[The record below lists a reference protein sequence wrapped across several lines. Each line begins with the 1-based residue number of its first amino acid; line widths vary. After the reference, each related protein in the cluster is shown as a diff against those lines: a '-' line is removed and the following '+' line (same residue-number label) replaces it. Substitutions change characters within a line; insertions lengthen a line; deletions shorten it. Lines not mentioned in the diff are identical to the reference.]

1 MVLLAFGLA
10 HAQMNMAA
18 MPGQAGPANPM
29 PNYMPLIM
37 ENAEEVMLTTEQ
49 TEQLKQ
55 WSEIALPKVKAWLNE
70 LEEVNLKIKNAALAK
85 ASIDDLLV
93 LEQTA
98 EDLRIKIINSKV
110 DCRDN
115 AQKILNKKQWQ
126 QVLGLYNMSQV
137 STAKEEIYSP
147 MPALGMTLMAHTNDL
162 SLDSEQA
169 KAISQMPNH
178 NMPTMQALEKEISEL
193 YSLLTLASL
202 ENKSK
207 AEILDLEHKAEA
219 NRIELIKA
227 QADCRDQIIANLNSE
242 QWQKLL
248 EYFNTPMAM
257 NMPMNMDHSQH
268 DMAAMAGEA
277 QNFVKLADNMLWL
290 EPIVSNNKLYLGLN
304 FENMLMGQKEF
315 RVTRPNKQTSI
326 YFVNSDNLLELG
338 QIQSGIWQF
347 SGLNNELS
355 FKISVYHKK
364 TSKADV
370 YLILAPSPSLSGRGK
385 SEMFVYA
392 FNNDLIH
399 DDINFKYDMPGME
412 HSTDNNEIMLEHVHY
427 NYPNLET
434 MANQSPISFAMVGN
448 WQINLTINS
457 QASEAISFN
466 IEMLDE

>member
-1 MVLLAFGLA
+1 MKKIFMVLLAFGLA
-10 HAQMNMAA
+10 YAQMNMAA

-37 ENAEEVMLTTEQ
+37 ENAEEVMLTSEQ

-115 AQKILNKKQWQ
+115 AQKILDEKQWQ
-126 QVLGLYNMSQV
+126 QVVGLYNMSQV
-137 STAKEEIYSP
+137 GTAKEEIYSP
-147 MPALGMTLMAHTNDL
+147 MPELGMTLMAHTNDL

-169 KAISQMPNH
+169 KAISQMPSH
-178 NMPTMQALEKEISEL
+178 NMPAMQALEKEISEL

-227 QADCRDQIIANLNSE
+227 QADCRDQIIASLNGE

-248 EYFNTPMAM
+248 EYFNAPMAM

-268 DMAAMAGEA
+268 NMAAMAGEA

-304 FENMLMGQKEF
+304 FE
-315 RVTRPNKQTSI
+315 
-326 YFVNSDNLLELG
+326 
-338 QIQSGIWQF
+338 
-347 SGLNNELS
+347 
-355 FKISVYHKK
+355 
-364 TSKADV
+364 
-370 YLILAPSPSLSGRGK
+370 
-385 SEMFVYA
+385 
-392 FNNDLIH
+392 
-399 DDINFKYDMPGME
+399 
-412 HSTDNNEIMLEHVHY
+412 
-427 NYPNLET
+427 
-434 MANQSPISFAMVGN
+434 
-448 WQINLTINS
+448 
-457 QASEAISFN
+457 
-466 IEMLDE
+466 